1 MRILFAALVILHGAL
16 HLPGFLKAYSI
27 LPVPSL
33 AGHISKPFGLLWL
46 LAGVLLVVSG
56 LFYGFRFS
64 NWWIPGSAGVLL
76 SVILISTLWGEAR
89 WGILPNLVILFGLGL
104 WYTGF
109 RFKEEY
115 IRDVRQSQLQLG
127 TREIIEDRV
136 LSTVD
141 LTGLP
146 DPVKNYIIRSG
157 FLGKPRIHSF
167 KAISRGVIRKNEA
180 AGWIRLSVEQYNFT
194 EPLTRLFYMSGFM
207 KGLPVTG
214 YHRFKDGHAAMD
226 VRLASLFKV
235 EYRDGR
241 EMDIAETV
249 TFFNDLC
256 VFAPG
261 ALPFK
266 TIQWEVVDSSTVRAA
281 FTDNGITIRA
291 ALRFN
296 EHNELVDFESDDR
309 YYNQEDQ
316 TMIKI
321 KWTTPLRDY
330 KTYRGFRL
338 ASKAEAVWHFPQAPL
353 VYARFDLEDMIYNPE
368 H

>member
-1 MRILFAALVILHGAL
+1 MRILFAVLVILHGAL

-56 LFYGFRFS
+56 LLYGIRSS
-64 NWWIPGSAGVLL
+64 NWWMPASAGVLL
-76 SVILISTLWGEAR
+76 SVFLISTLWLEAR
-89 WGILPNLVILFGLGL
+89 WGILPNLVIFFSLGL
-104 WYTGF
+104 WFAGF
-109 RFKEEY
+109 LFKEKY
-115 IRDVRQSQLQLG
+115 IRDVRQSRLHLHP
-127 TREIIEDRV
+127 EKMENPV
-136 LSTVD
+136 LSLGD
-141 LTGLP
+141 LTGMP
-146 DPVKNYIIRSG
+146 DPVKNYLIRSG
-157 FLGKPRIHSF
+157 FVGKRRIHSF

-180 AGWIRLSVEQYNFT
+180 SSWIKLSIEQYNFI
-194 EPLTRLFYMSGFM
+194 EPLTRLFYMRGFM
-207 KGLPVTG
+207 KGLPVAG
-214 YHRFKDGHAAMD
+214 YHCFKDGHAAMD

-235 EYRDGR
+235 QYQDGK

-291 ALRFN
+291 VLRFN
-296 EHNELVDFESDDR
+296 DHNELVDFESEDR
-309 YYNQEDQ
+309 YYHQEDQ

-321 KWTTPLRDY
+321 KWTTPLRAY
-330 KTYRGFRL
+330 KTYHGIRL

-353 VYARFDLEDMIYNPE
+353 VSARFDLEDMIYNPE